1 MTRIDAH
8 RLGHEASE
16 ADYLGSVIGHRQA
29 GLHDTRLRRK
39 VAGERDTGLIFV
51 EQASASWIVTVSSE
65 SSSAM
70 RSKRSQRLKNLSR
83 SPIVECTGEAS
94 A

>member
-29 GLHDTRLRRK
+29 GAPVRRSRLRRK
-39 VAGERDTGLIFV
+39 VAGERDSGLIFV
-51 EQASASWIVTVSSE
+51 EQASAAWIVTMSSE
-65 SSSAM
+65 SSGAM
-70 RSKRSQRLKNLSR
+70 RSKRSR
-83 SPIVECTGEAS
+83 G
-94 A
+94 

>member
-39 VAGERDTGLIFV
+39 VAGERDSGLIFV
-51 EQASASWIVTVSSE
+51 EQASAAWIVTVSSE
-65 SSSAM
+65 SSSVM
-70 RSKRSQRLKNLSR
+70 RSKRSH
-83 SPIVECTGEAS
+83 G
-94 A
+94 

>member
-1 MTRIDAH
+1 MP
-8 RLGHEASE
+8 HEASE

-39 VAGERDTGLIFV
+39 VAGERDSGLIFV
-51 EQASASWIVTVSSE
+51 QQASAAWIFTVSSE
-65 SSSAM
+65 SSGAIDAV
-70 RSKRSQRLKNLSR
+70 QALARLKNLFR